1 MTYELIDHKEFA
13 QKMRDK
19 GAPDYV
25 IYLADH
31 AQEIEGELVLR
42 AEREFLESLI
52 VKDFPEDTVYRYK
65 D

>member
-13 QKMRDK
+13 QRLRDE
-19 GAPDYV
+19 GASDYV

-31 AQEIEGELVLR
+31 AQEIEDELVLR
-42 AEREFLESLI
+42 AEREFLASLI
-52 VKDFPEDTVYRYK
+52 VKDFPEDTIYRYK

>member
-13 QKMRDK
+13 QKMRDED
-19 GAPDYV
+19 APDYV

-31 AQEIEGELVLR
+31 AQEIEDELVLR

-52 VKDFPEDTVYRYK
+52 VKDFPEDTIYRYK